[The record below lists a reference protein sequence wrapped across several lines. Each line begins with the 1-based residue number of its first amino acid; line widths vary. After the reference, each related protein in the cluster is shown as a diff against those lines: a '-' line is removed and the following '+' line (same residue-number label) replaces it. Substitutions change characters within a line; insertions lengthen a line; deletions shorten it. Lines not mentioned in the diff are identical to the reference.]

1 MFVFGGRMKKNA
13 NKLGDYLRDV
23 THKHLLTEPP
33 SWDHWEYVM
42 KLHAVDG
49 SDHVLV
55 SINDDNKN
63 DQFIKDV
70 IENNMWYTTYS
81 SYQDIYFSRE
91 MDCRFGTN
99 YFSFHW
105 GY

>member
-1 MFVFGGRMKKNA
+1 MKKNT

-33 SWDHWEYVM
+33 SWDYWEYVM
-42 KLHAVDG
+42 KLHAADG

-55 SINDDNKN
+55 SINNDNKN

-70 IENNMWYTTYS
+70 IEKRNVVCHILKLS
-81 SYQDIYFSRE
+81 GHLLFS
-91 MDCRFGTN
+91 
-99 YFSFHW
+99 
-105 GY
+105 